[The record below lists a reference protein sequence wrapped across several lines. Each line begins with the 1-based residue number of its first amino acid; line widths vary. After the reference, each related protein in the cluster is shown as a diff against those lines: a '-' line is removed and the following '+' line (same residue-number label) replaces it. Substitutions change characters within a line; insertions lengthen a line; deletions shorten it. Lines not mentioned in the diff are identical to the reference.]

1 MEQNQQEQYENRNT
15 SLTKSKIIALCLAIL
30 VISVGLGITVWL
42 LLRIPV
48 TYGTPGK
55 RLQETSR
62 QLTGYDGNAN
72 AKDMVIQL
80 VKPYGHTV
88 KTTPYT
94 LSAITLPGYKFKVPA
109 DNTKVTRAILDY
121 ISDADVDTISKK
133 IEADMRSKG
142 FIHKTYGTLDSYYI
156 NKDFICNTMSLS
168 AEATSLLGE
177 SGKDDGDSDV
187 EAPFV
192 QVACASIADYI
203 KSAEFYKPLYEAIVA
218 DPYQYYDITMLRN
231 SPIESTAKGYWRL
244 EAASVSLANTDL
256 SLEHGIANRAWFYKA
271 PGGEW
276 KLLRGSV
283 SNLPSCK
290 SIEADN
296 DAKKAFTD
304 SKCWD
309 VKKENGTT
317 TWEVR

>member
-15 SLTKSKIIALCLAIL
+15 SLTKGKIIALCLAII
-30 VISVGLGITVWL
+30 VISVGLGITAWL
-42 LLRIPV
+42 LIRSPV
-48 TYGTPGK
+48 TYGAPGE

-88 KTTPYT
+88 KTTQYT

-109 DNTKVTRAILDY
+109 DNAKVTRAILDD

-142 FIHKTYGTLDSYYI
+142 FIHKTYGTLDSYYV

-168 AEATSLLGE
+168 AEVTSLLGE
-177 SGKDDGDSDV
+177 SGKDDGDPDV

-218 DPYQYYDITMLRN
+218 DPYQYYDITMLSN
-231 SPIESTAKGYWRL
+231 SPIESTTEGYWRL
-244 EAASVSLANTDL
+244 EAASVSLADTDL
-256 SLEHGIANRAWFYKA
+256 SLEHGVANRAWFYKA
-271 PGGEW
+271 PEGEW
-276 KLLRGSV
+276 KLLQDSV
-283 SNLPSCK
+283 SSLPSCK
-290 SIEADN
+290 SIEADS
-296 DAKKAFTD
+296 DAKKAFAG

-317 TWEVR
+317 TREVR